1 MKVAKERHIT
11 SEEEE
16 AREHVEFNRVQPE
29 ELNLVRQCETVII
42 ENDDYR
48 KSKRMYREVNQKHY
62 IPYGTKESM
71 CVNTL

>member
-16 AREHVEFNRVQPE
+16 AREHVEFDRVQPE

-42 ENDDYR
+42 EDYDCS
-48 KSKRMYREVNQKHY
+48 KSK
-62 IPYGTKESM
+62 
-71 CVNTL
+71 